1 MPIDE
6 LKLSKGNDFVL
17 SNGIAIKSP
26 TLGEIADYGEDKY
39 LSLISMFTATTI
51 DRCAQLDDMGI
62 DYTQITNFQMF
73 VLFSPLL
80 TNHVADGQIDCS
92 ILLGDIDL
100 SAFKGVYEGDEV
112 KLVNADGIVFDE
124 KCYETMAEY
133 LRKMHGIAP
142 PKYTKVTDSFAKKQ
156 LIIDA
161 RNDSKYQ
168 EKLRALKGVHSVY
181 QPYVSALVNHPYF
194 KYNWETV
201 WDIKLYNF
209 FDSLRRI
216 QIIENANHLYTGLYN
231 GCIEYNKIKKD
242 LDWLRPIN

>member
-1 MPIDE
+1 MIDE
-6 LKLSKGNDFVL
+6 LRLSKGNDYIL
-17 SNGIAIKSP
+17 PNGIAIKSP
-26 TLGEIADYGEDKY
+26 TLGEIADYGENNY

-73 VLFSPLL
+73 ILFSPLL
-80 TNHVADGQIDCS
+80 TNRVSEGKVDCS
-92 ILLGDIDL
+92 ILLGDIDF
-100 SAFKGVYEGDEV
+100 SSFKGVYEGDDI
-112 KLVNADGIVFDE
+112 KLVNSDGVIFDE
-124 KCYETMAEY
+124 ECYNLMAEY
-133 LRKMHGIAP
+133 IRKMHGIASP
-142 PKYTKVTDSFAKKQ
+142 QYTKVTDGFAKKQ
-156 LIIDA
+156 MIIDA
-161 RNDSKYQ
+161 RNDAKYQ

-201 WDIKLYNF
+201 WDIKISNF

-216 QIIENANHLYTGLYN
+216 QIIENANHLYGGLYS
-231 GCIEYNKIKKD
+231 GCVEYSKIKKD

>member
-1 MPIDE
+1 MLP
-6 LKLSKGNDFVL
+6 
-17 SNGIAIKSP
+17 NGVTIKTP

-73 VLFSPLL
+73 VLFSPLMV
-80 TNHVADGQIDCS
+80 NCKKEGAMDCS
-92 ILLGDIDL
+92 ILLGNLDL
-100 SAFKGVYEGDEV
+100 SSFKGVYGEDNV
-112 KLVNADGIVFDE
+112 NLVNSEGIVFDE
-124 KCYETMAEY
+124 TNYELMAEY
-133 LRKMHGIAP
+133 IRKMHGMASP
-142 PKYTKVTDSFAKKQ
+142 QYTKVTDSFAKKQ
-156 LIIDA
+156 MIVDA
-161 RNDSKYQ
+161 RNDAKYQ

-201 WDIKLYNF
+201 WNIKISNF

-216 QIIENANHLYTGLYN
+216 QIIENANHLYGGLYS